1 MSQPAR
7 CKICERPSCAVGVFL
22 LLVAK
27 ADYAARAIQFQAF
40 SRACPKTSGP
50 EPGAGAA
57 LLSLDRSDFRDLEFS
72 GFRALS

>member
-7 CKICERPSCAVGVFL
+7 CKICERPSCEVGVCL

-27 ADYAARAIQFQAF
+27 ADYAARAIQTQF
-40 SRACPKTSGP
+40 SSASPKTSGP